1 MSSLSNKEMATEIV
15 EISQLLAEK
24 PDYVTEVLGNTSL
37 ADLTAEEV
45 PLSQNALRG
54 KLKLAQVYLH
64 QLSILKNEESF
75 KREKE
80 LREVIKKITD
90 KHDEANDILT
100 AEETRRWGV
109 TTVWEIEQKIKTI
122 KRYVDE
128 GRIEGTIDLVVNL
141 RPPEL
146 DKVELIFL
154 YEQLKVEKR
163 AQQHQNRIQQRYL
176 KKMMKCLSADA
187 DFELHIAKIQNKIDK
202 LVDE

>member
-37 ADLTAEEV
+37 ADLMADEV

-64 QLSILKNEESF
+64 QLSILKNEDSF

-80 LREVIKKITD
+80 LREAIKEILDEQTEADTIINDNEKRRYGLMTLSSIQEDVARIKKYI
-90 KHDEANDILT
+90 
-100 AEETRRWGV
+100 EEGRVHG
-109 TTVWEIEQKIKTI
+109 TI
-122 KRYVDE
+122 KLEAD
-128 GRIEGTIDLVVNL
+128 L

-146 DKVELIFL
+146 DKTTLLFL

-187 DFELHIAKIQNKIDK
+187 DFELHIAKIQQKIDK